1 MFGQPC
7 RPPACAARHQSC
19 QPAMAR
25 RSPVAVVAAAAALIA
40 AALSS
45 SQPGWLAPR
54 FALRRGRRWTLS
66 RPRRRWLLR
75 RRAPRCCLG
84 RPNRWTRRKRYSEG
98 VRWFMDEEMEKP
110 PDWHVLLL
118 DKTFEQKKN
127 TVAHV
132 AACISAVVG
141 LATVVAMRKTQHAK
155 ASADHREVQRGRP
168 RRAGA
173 ARPGTRGAGR
183 ARGAPAA
190 QRGWTA
196 RAARPAARPPAA
208 PPARQESCDDVV
220 SAVALPSPVFEASY
234 RPCALLACRTSP
246 DHCRHVPSNGH
257 VSAPFDVRGTSR
269 LASTMV
275 PLFISLQS
283 GELLPWLAPLWVQ

>member
-155 ASADHREVQRGRP
+155 ACTPRCRPPRSSARPSASRRRCKAGDSWCGSRPGRACRP
-168 RRAGA
+168 ARMDGSGGA
-173 ARPGTRGAGR
+173 ASGEAAGGASSAPGELRRCSERRGA
-183 ARGAPAA
+183 A
-190 QRGWTA
+190 
-196 RAARPAARPPAA
+196 
-208 PPARQESCDDVV
+208 ESGV
-220 SAVALPSPVFEASY
+220 
-234 RPCALLACRTSP
+234 
-246 DHCRHVPSNGH
+246 
-257 VSAPFDVRGTSR
+257 
-269 LASTMV
+269 
-275 PLFISLQS
+275 
-283 GELLPWLAPLWVQ
+283 

>member
-54 FALRRGRRWTLS
+54 FALRPAVDVIAAAPTL
-66 RPRRRWLLR
+66 
-75 RRAPRCCLG
+75 APS
-84 RPNRWTRRKRYSEG
+84 PTRTSVLPGAPEPLDEKRYSEG

-155 ASADHREVQRGRP
+155 DNFYSVLQTTEKFSEAVRVAQALQGRGLVVRVAPGARLPPSEDGRLGRRGQRRGRRRRLQRA
-168 RRAGA
+168 RRAA
-173 ARPGTRGAGR
+173 
-183 ARGAPAA
+183 
-190 QRGWTA
+190 
-196 RAARPAARPPAA
+196 
-208 PPARQESCDDVV
+208 
-220 SAVALPSPVFEASY
+220 
-234 RPCALLACRTSP
+234 
-246 DHCRHVPSNGH
+246 
-257 VSAPFDVRGTSR
+257 
-269 LASTMV
+269 TM
-275 PLFISLQS
+275 
-283 GELLPWLAPLWVQ
+283 